1 VGRIVVPEVRTPV
14 VLAQDSA
21 DVTVDLDP
29 DLEAAVEIQTTGED
43 EEGTHHLRQSLL
55 KSKEGREEILH

>member
-21 DVTVDLDP
+21 DVTV